1 MLALW
6 SNCFQIT
13 FLVIDPL
20 EQFAILFSG
29 GSMSNFI
36 AVLRSSRTAITRL
49 FLFFA
54 IAKKRSQLWHLWSIG
69 SLHFFIFSSIAVVR
83 NALLL
88 LQFQPRSFCCR
99 NCWCPHMCLL
109 YVVCCLSWGCLLFFA
124 NRPSSRAPARII
136 RYIHEPCLL
145 PAAYHF
151 GYSTYET
158 TLHVLCESTC
168 VCCDQF
174 SIKCP
179 LTSPET
185 VADAAAQSQQ
195 ILPPQ
200 QHASAGPLPTFTNQG
215 NFSSKPCAGIP
226 NMITLLFHPF
236 AKPHEII
243 GGRRQP

>member
-1 MLALW
+1 MLALC
-6 SNCFQIT
+6 SRCFQVIL
-13 FLVIDPL
+13 LVINPL
-20 EQFAILFSG
+20 KQFAMLFSG
-29 GSMSNFI
+29 CSMSNFI
-36 AVLRSSRTAITRL
+36 AVLRSSRTAIARL
-49 FLFFA
+49 FPFLPLLKKESIMTSMVNWLIDFFHIQQYRCCAQRFVASCNCNRILF
-54 IAKKRSQLWHLWSIG
+54 
-69 SLHFFIFSSIAVVR
+69 AVVI
-83 NALLL
+83 AGVL
-88 LQFQPRSFCCR
+88 
-99 NCWCPHMCLL
+99 MCLL
-109 YVVCCLSWGCLLFFA
+109 YVLCCLSWGCLLFFA
-124 NRPSSRAPARII
+124 NHPSSRAPARII

-145 PAAYHF
+145 PAAFHF

-158 TLHVLCESTC
+158 TLHVLCESTGL
-168 VCCDQF
+168 CCDQF

-236 AKPHEII
+236 A
-243 GGRRQP
+243 